1 MNGVADTV
9 VPVTATFGLCR
20 LFYRQIS
27 FLSMLAMG
35 THAMAVAQPAPQTSP
50 HVRSD
55 LYEKNSISIQ
65 IAFPVTGAVIDQGI
79 TPVVP
84 INISIASGSTLETV
98 SVTVCESQTG
108 TGCTG
113 GPSPYVQVSLP
124 ADGPYQASWVPPPL
138 SSTATTSLKYL
149 AWASVTNAAGE
160 SATSS
165 PTIFTYV
172 FPPARVAALTAPGS
186 DIGFYG
192 PASPVLWATF
202 SLQPEDP
209 ATVDHVDFMDGAT
222 VIGSLRSPNSVP
234 NGYALLWRNAQ
245 IGAHALSARG
255 VDSAGR
261 LISTPPTSL
270 YVVPPPGTIGVNLQ
284 SPLTGDTAA
293 IDAPI
298 LLRATASV
306 TAGKIDRVEFVDGA
320 SVIATLYESPYTAV
334 WQAPSIGHHAIS
346 ARAYDDLGN
355 AKASPAAY
363 VQTLAWP
370 RPPAV
375 VLLAPAQGSS
385 IAVKNAISLLSA
397 VEAGDAAITH
407 VDYSVDGIVV
417 ATTVAQPYSTTWTP
431 SATGTHTVTS
441 VAYDAGG
448 RLASSGPASISVT
461 ADGLPP
467 PDSLPPSPTVALTL
481 PANDAEF
488 VDGDPVQFAANASQ
502 PSGSIARVDFK
513 ANGTVIAST
522 AKAPW
527 TAAWTPSV
535 GTYSIAA
542 SALSDKGT
550 TSTSA
555 TATIR
560 VLAAPTEITLSAP
573 PRGSNFYP
581 GDVIALLPAM
591 MHVSGSVTRLEY
603 YVDGTL
609 IGSTNSAPYE
619 LEWDADLPGTHEII
633 ARVYDSAG
641 NTGTSA
647 PIQIAVR
654 PITVHIDTPLDD
666 ATVEGSTVAVQG
678 TFEGPANVGIVVNNV
693 IALNDHNGHFFVN
706 DLLLRDSRS
715 TVTATITSMGGS
727 RASHAIG
734 VSRSA
739 TTGPAAAH
747 ITVSEDEGIDALST
761 LISVGS
767 VDIANWR
774 VIDLVGG
781 TAAAATGTGDVA
793 TLTFDA
799 PGLYTPTVEVTDM
812 QGQVTQKRL
821 VLLVSR
827 STEVV
832 HAQMGVVNQ
841 LFDALRKQ
849 RKIRALA
856 TMTRNLA
863 GQFDEVYDALQE
875 HWPAIIGSLGQSG
888 STMFGMESFE
898 AAVTRA
904 RDGQKFLYLIEG
916 MRDSD
921 GVWRID
927 SF

>member
-1 MNGVADTV
+1 
-9 VPVTATFGLCR
+9 
-20 LFYRQIS
+20 
-27 FLSMLAMG
+27 
-35 THAMAVAQPAPQTSP
+35 
-50 HVRSD
+50 
-55 LYEKNSISIQ
+55 
-65 IAFPVTGAVIDQGI
+65 
-79 TPVVP
+79 
-84 INISIASGSTLETV
+84 
-98 SVTVCESQTG
+98 
-108 TGCTG
+108 
-113 GPSPYVQVSLP
+113 
-124 ADGPYQASWVPPPL
+124 
-138 SSTATTSLKYL
+138 
-149 AWASVTNAAGE
+149 
-160 SATSS
+160 
-165 PTIFTYV
+165 
-172 FPPARVAALTAPGS
+172 
-186 DIGFYG
+186 
-192 PASPVLWATF
+192 
-202 SLQPEDP
+202 
-209 ATVDHVDFMDGAT
+209 
-222 VIGSLRSPNSVP
+222 
-234 NGYALLWRNAQ
+234 
-245 IGAHALSARG
+245 
-255 VDSAGR
+255 
-261 LISTPPTSL
+261 PTSL
-270 YVVPPPGTIGVNLQ
+270 YVVPPPGTIGITLQ

-293 IDAPI
+293 VDAPI
-298 LLRATASV
+298 LLGATASV
-306 TAGKIDRVEFVDGA
+306 TAGKIDRVEFVDGV
-320 SVIATLYESPYTAV
+320 SVIATRYAPPYTAV
-334 WQAPSIGHHAIS
+334 WQAPSIGRHAIS

-370 RPPAV
+370 RSPTV

-385 IAVKNAISLLSA
+385 NAVKNAVSLLSA
-397 VEAGDAAITH
+397 VEAGDAAITR
-407 VDYSVDGIVV
+407 VDYAVDGIVV
-417 ATTVAQPYSTTWTP
+417 ATTAAQPYSTTWTP
-431 SATGTHTVTS
+431 SAAGAHTVSS
-441 VAYDAGG
+441 VAYDAAG
-448 RLASSGPASISVT
+448 RSASSRPASFSVT
-461 ADGLPP
+461 ADGSPP
-467 PDSLPPSPTVALTL
+467 PGTPPPSPTVALTL
-481 PANDAEF
+481 PANDASF
-488 VDGDPVQFAANASQ
+488 IDGNTVQLAANASQ
-502 PSGSIARVDFK
+502 TSGTIVRVDFK
-513 ANGTVIAST
+513 ANGTVIASA

-527 TAAWTPSV
+527 TAAWAPSV

-542 SALSDKGT
+542 TALSDKGA
-550 TSTSA
+550 TSISA
-555 TATIR
+555 AATIR
-560 VLAAPTEITLSAP
+560 VLAAPTTITLSAP
-573 PRGSNFYP
+573 SPGSKFYP
-581 GDVIALLPAM
+581 GDVIVLLPAT

-619 LEWDADLPGTHEII
+619 LEWDADSPGLHEAI

-641 NTGTSA
+641 NTGTSM

-654 PITVHIDTPLDD
+654 PVTIHIDTPLDD

-706 DLLLRDSRS
+706 DLSLRDSRN
-715 TVTATITSMGGS
+715 TITATITSMGGS
-727 RASHAIG
+727 RTSHAIG

-739 TTGPAAAH
+739 TTAPTAAH
-747 ITVSEDEGIDALST
+747 ITVSQDEGIDALST

-767 VDIANWR
+767 ADIASWR
-774 VIDLVGG
+774 VVDLVGG
-781 TAAAATGTGDVA
+781 TAAAAGGAGDVA

-812 QGQVTQKRL
+812 QGQVTRKRL

-849 RKIRALA
+849 RKVRALA

-888 STMFGMESFE
+888 STMYGMESFE
-898 AAVTRA
+898 AAVTRM